1 MSKTNQQI
9 CTTCGKPASPHP
21 YRHPIT
27 YGEVQTHG
35 EPEPKAEPGLL
46 AMVQAATGMQGA
58 TELECLRA
66 WFENT
71 DFEVSAGDGPRIC
84 GDCDAEEQFAS
95 GGHAETCPRLP
106 YLKHLEGLSE

>member
-66 WFENT
+66 YWKEHEFPHYNPDTEPGEFCSVCFHT
-71 DFEVSAGDGPRIC
+71 DPFHSD
-84 GDCDAEEQFAS
+84 
-95 GGHAETCPRLP
+95 TCPRLP